1 MRCKNCN
8 SCVMT
13 GIDTTMPTTH
23 WQLIRNLS
31 SDRIGYDCV
40 TPGYPGGT
48 PETAMWRVRQR
59 YRMTIKGT
67 AKATGTFLVGAMV
80 AGYGTW
86 QLKPSSV
93 ESLALSTITHFAD
106 AQAAADR
113 ATYEARLENAQA
125 SVEAATAAVAQSE
138 YLRVEAENTA
148 RIARRE
154 ADKAQA
160 LAAQSTARLHTFQEV
175 VTVAQRAVD
184 DNPTLDTMQGL
195 IEAQALDIGHL
206 TEALTTTQG
215 ALRAREKAYGL
226 LQVAYDFQGTELT
239 LSQQATK
246 AATTL
251 ATLATERVEQL
262 DGARV
267 RWGPSVSVGCNL
279 IGCSLKNITALVGVS
294 LIYGR

>member
-1 MRCKNCN
+1 M
-8 SCVMT
+8 
-13 GIDTTMPTTH
+13 
-23 WQLIRNLS
+23 
-31 SDRIGYDCV
+31 
-40 TPGYPGGT
+40 
-48 PETAMWRVRQR
+48 
-59 YRMTIKGT
+59 
-67 AKATGTFLVGAMV
+67 
-80 AGYGTW
+80 
-86 QLKPSSV
+86 
-93 ESLALSTITHFAD
+93 
-106 AQAAADR
+106 
-113 ATYEARLENAQA
+113 

-154 ADKAQA
+154 ADKAQV

-195 IEAQALDIGHL
+195 IEAQALRYRIPDRGSHDNSRCAEGEREGIWVVAGC
-206 TEALTTTQG
+206 
-215 ALRAREKAYGL
+215 LRFPRDRVDTLPAGYQSSHQTCHARHRE
-226 LQVAYDFQGTELT
+226 
-239 LSQQATK
+239 
-246 AATTL
+246 
-251 ATLATERVEQL
+251 VEQL